1 MTWSRRWAVD
11 RPGQDN
17 GALTMGPQLLT
28 DALRSGMHFN
38 WPVTKPLHLAGKDY
52 GARVRVM
59 LSARAR
65 HSHAAHAR
73 EATMATP
80 NASSPRTPANNTAR
94 RTFSG
99 GDHGRMPARRIAI
112 DDAFGVTARRDAT
125 TV

>member
-52 GARVRVM
+52 GARVRVT

-80 NASSPRTPANNTAR
+80 NAISPRTPTPVA
-94 RTFSG
+94 
-99 GDHGRMPARRIAI
+99 IAS
-112 DDAFGVTARRDAT
+112 TNPAT
-125 TV
+125 TNTCNALAATRIRGQRM